1 MQKDSPRPHRVH
13 SAGAGLCPAVISTGC
28 HINKP
33 VPNGVKYM
41 QEENEP
47 VIEVREEMGVQ
58 EASNTTTA
66 ASTPI
71 QIEEVELLRYRLAG
85 SEHSKAQL
93 VVEMCHREMQHAQI
107 DLAAKTQEIRK
118 LVSTLESKYKFS
130 LQTHIITDD
139 GYLVPRPM

>member
-1 MQKDSPRPHRVH
+1 
-13 SAGAGLCPAVISTGC
+13 
-28 HINKP
+28 
-33 VPNGVKYM
+33 VKYM